1 MSVYVFNRV
10 GIACDAAAA
19 PIDST
24 ICHDRHDPT
33 SPLYARKPQATAL
46 QIPDKPPYRVYIGNV
61 AYDLTEDAVEKFI
74 GHARVVEILVTRHR
88 DTGKA
93 RGCFVEFQ
101 NVDDMK
107 SCLGMDGQMLAG
119 RNARVQV
126 AQRRENQKQ
135 DTRRSNGNQRGK
147 PRRNDRSKDWEPPVL
162 SEESLKARPRLK
174 LKPRSQKSA
183 SESVEAP
190 SDGKANP
197 FGGARPADTA
207 SKLAELEIRD
217 LETKNVD
224 DSVEEEVQ
232 KKTRDLKPK
241 GPRILKD
248 EVVKT
253 KIAQN
258 PFDLLAEDDE

>member
-1 MSVYVFNRV
+1 
-10 GIACDAAAA
+10 
-19 PIDST
+19 
-24 ICHDRHDPT
+24 
-33 SPLYARKPQATAL
+33 L

-74 GHARVVEILVTRHR
+74 GDTRVLEILVTRHR

-93 RGCFVEFQ
+93 RGCFVEFH

-107 SCLGMDGQMLAG
+107 LCLEKDGQMLAG
-119 RNARVQV
+119 RNARIQV
-126 AQRRENQKQ
+126 AQRRENLKQ
-135 DTRRSNGNQRGK
+135 DTKRSNGILRGK
-147 PRRNDRSKDWEPPVL
+147 PRRNDRSKEWEPPMPT
-162 SEESLKARPRLK
+162 EESLKSRPRLK
-174 LKPRSQKSA
+174 LKPRSQKNT
-183 SESVEAP
+183 SESVEA
-190 SDGKANP
+190 SSGGKANP

-207 SKLAELEIRD
+207 SKLAELEMRD
-217 LETKNVD
+217 METKQTDDTVD
-224 DSVEEEVQ
+224 EEPQ
-232 KKTRDLKPK
+232 KKNRDVKPK

>member
-1 MSVYVFNRV
+1 MILYSLFYN
-10 GIACDAAAA
+10 AAAA

-24 ICHDRHDPT
+24 ICQDRHDPT
-33 SPLYARKPQATAL
+33 SPLYARKPKAASF

-61 AYDLTEDAVEKFI
+61 AYDLTEDAVEQFI
-74 GHARVVEILVTRHR
+74 GDTRVLEILVTRHR

-101 NVDDMK
+101 NADDMK
-107 SCLGMDGQMLAG
+107 LCLAKDGQVLAG
-119 RNARVQV
+119 RNARIQV

-135 DTRRSNGNQRGK
+135 DAKRPNGNQRGK
-147 PRRNDRSKDWEPPVL
+147 PRRNDRSKEWEPPMPT
-162 SEESLKARPRLK
+162 EESLKARPRLK
-174 LKPRSQKSA
+174 LKPRSQKST
-183 SESVEAP
+183 SELVKVS

-207 SKLAELEIRD
+207 SKLAELDMRD
-217 LETKNVD
+217 METKQTDNIVD
-224 DSVEEEVQ
+224 EVE
-232 KKTRDLKPK
+232 KKIREKPK